1 MSKPDSPLASKVLMI
16 RPVGFKKNRQT
27 ISDNQFQSQDTSLA
41 SEVIEE
47 RALKEFDELK
57 LALKKHGI
65 DCLVFDPENPKE
77 TPDAVFPNNWISFH
91 KTSNSINKDI
101 FLYPML
107 AENRRLER
115 SLKIVENLNREFG
128 PYEILDLSWLEQ
140 KNQFLEGTGS
150 LVFDRER
157 KKAYACLSERTTQ
170 SALIEFAKKSG
181 FSFFSFK
188 ALDPDR
194 KAIYHTNVM
203 MSLGLSCAV
212 YAEEFI
218 EDESERAQ
226 LRTHLKK
233 DFSHHVLLDW
243 HQVKNFCGN
252 IILLSNKKSEPAW
265 FMSTRAA
272 DSFTPTQRAVLEK
285 DGPIITAKI
294 DTIEDIGGGGLRCMI
309 AEIF

>member
-1 MSKPDSPLASKVLMI
+1 MPTPDSPLASKVLMI
-16 RPVGFKKNRQT
+16 RPLGFKKNSQT
-27 ISDNQFQSQDTSLA
+27 ISDNQFQSTDTSIA
-41 SEVIEE
+41 SEMIEAS
-47 RALKEFDELK
+47 ALKEFDELNA
-57 LALKKHGI
+57 ALKKHGI
-65 DCLVFDPENPKE
+65 KCFAFDPENPKE

-91 KTSNSINKDI
+91 KDSNSISKDI

-115 SLKIVENLNREFG
+115 SLKLVEYFDKEFG
-128 PYEILDLSWLEQ
+128 PYEIIDLSSLE
-140 KNQFLEGTGS
+140 KKKEFLEGTGS
-150 LVFDRER
+150 LVFDRQR
-157 KKAYACLSERTTQ
+157 KKAYACLSERTTK
-170 SALIEFAKKSG
+170 SALLEFEKKSG
-181 FSFFSFK
+181 FSLFFFAAFDQNEK
-188 ALDPDR
+188 P
-194 KAIYHTNVM
+194 IYHTNVI

-212 YAEEFI
+212 YAEDCI
-218 EDESERAQ
+218 KSESERAQ
-226 LRTHLKK
+226 LKKQFKK

-252 IILLSNKKSEPAW
+252 IILLSNESSEPAW

-272 DSFTPTQRAVLEK
+272 DSFTPTQRAILEK